1 MQLNFAFGVF
11 FMLLRFVLA
20 LAALAAMPSLVQAN
34 SAGAPIRRS
43 GSPFDT
49 SNGGGDCT
57 ACHRTFAPANSDP
70 RGFVRITAV
79 NYTPGARQTIRVQ
92 VSHPESSRWGFQL
105 TARLASDDS
114 RKAGVIS
121 ENTNVQV
128 RCEPSGNAPCGTDR
142 EFATHRTASTT
153 MGSAGTA
160 TFSFEWQAPDAG
172 AGEVVLYA
180 AGNAAD
186 AAAGNTG
193 DRIYTTTLRLS
204 PAPAAATPTVSSDS
218 AVSAQAFGG
227 GRTIAP
233 GSWIEIFGQNL
244 ANVSREWAGFDFTG
258 SNAPTALEGVRVMV
272 AGRPAFVRFV
282 SPGQVNAQVPEG
294 IGTGPVNVT
303 VTNSAGTS
311 ANISMTAAARAPQIL
326 APANFRVGTRQYA
339 VATFADGSTFVAR
352 PGEIA
357 GVTSRAARSG
367 DSITLYGVGF
377 GAVLPATAAG
387 VVAAGQTALNNPM
400 LRFGDAPARIT
411 YAGLAPGTVGLYQIN
426 VEVPNTSPGEQRLTF
441 SVDGVANTQ
450 ELFLVTAQ

>member
-1 MQLNFAFGVF
+1 MWI
-11 FMLLRFVLA
+11 RFVLA
-20 LAALAAMPSLVQAN
+20 VASLAVLPSLVHAN
-34 SAGAPIRRS
+34 SAGAPIRRT
-43 GSPFDT
+43 GNPFDAT
-49 SNGGGDCT
+49 NGGGDCS
-57 ACHRTFAPANSDP
+57 ACHRTFAPANSAP
-70 RGFVRITAV
+70 GGFVRISAV
-79 NYTPGARQTIRVQ
+79 NYTPGARQTVRVE
-92 VSHPESSRWGFQL
+92 VFHPEARRWGFEL

-114 RKAGVIS
+114 RKAGVIT

-142 EFATHRTASTT
+142 EFATHRSASTLLGAN
-153 MGSAGTA
+153 GSM
-160 TFSFEWQAPDAG
+160 TFSFEWQAPEAG
-172 AGEVVLYA
+172 AGDVVLYA

-186 AAAGNTG
+186 GAGGNTG

-204 PAPAAATPTVSSDS
+204 PAAAAVAPTVTSDS

-244 ANVSREWAGFDFTG
+244 SNVTREWAGFDFTG
-258 SNAPTALEGVRVMV
+258 SNAPMALEGVRVMV

-282 SPGQVNAQVPEG
+282 SPGQINAQVPEG

-303 VTNSAGTS
+303 VINSAGTS
-311 ANISMTAAARAPQIL
+311 ANINMTAAARAPQIL

-387 VVAAGQTALNNPM
+387 VIAAGQTALNNPM

-426 VEVPNTSPGEQRLTF
+426 AEVPNTSPGEQRLTF

>member
-1 MQLNFAFGVF
+1 MQFNFAFGVF
-11 FMLLRFVLA
+11 LMWIRFVLA
-20 LAALAAMPSLVQAN
+20 VAFMATLPSLVHAN
-34 SAGAPIRRS
+34 SGGAPIRRT
-43 GSPFDT
+43 GNAFD
-49 SNGGGDCT
+49 GGTDCT
-57 ACHRTFAPANSDP
+57 ACHRTFAPANSAP
-70 RGFVRITAV
+70 GGFIRITAV
-79 NYTPGARQTIRVQ
+79 NYTPGARQTVRVE
-92 VSHPESSRWGFQL
+92 VFHPEARRWGFSL
-105 TARLASDDS
+105 TSRLTSDES
-114 RKAGVIS
+114 RKAGVIT

-153 MGSAGTA
+153 MGANGSMTY
-160 TFSFEWQAPDAG
+160 SFEWQAPDAG
-172 AGEVVLYA
+172 AGDVVFYA

-186 AAAGNTG
+186 GVAGNGG

-204 PAPAAATPTVSSDS
+204 PAPALANPTVTSES

-233 GSWIEIFGQNL
+233 GSWIEIFGSNL
-244 ANVSREWAGFDFTG
+244 TNITREWAGFDFTG
-258 SNAPTALEGVRVMV
+258 SNAPTSLEGVRVSV

-282 SPGQVNAQVPEG
+282 SPGQVNAQVPDG

-303 VTNSAGTS
+303 VTNGAGTS
-311 ANISMTAAARAPQIL
+311 ANIAMTAAARAPQVL

-339 VATFADGSTFVAR
+339 VATFNDGTTFVAR

-357 GVTSRAARSG
+357 GVTSRAARMG

-387 VVAAGQTALNNPM
+387 AVASGQTSLNNAM
-400 LRFGDAPARIT
+400 VRIGDAPARVT
-411 YAGLAPGTVGLYQIN
+411 YAGLAPGTVGLYQLN
-426 VEVPNTSPGEQRLTF
+426 LDVPNVAAGEQRLSV

-450 ELFLVTAQ
+450 ELFLVIGQ